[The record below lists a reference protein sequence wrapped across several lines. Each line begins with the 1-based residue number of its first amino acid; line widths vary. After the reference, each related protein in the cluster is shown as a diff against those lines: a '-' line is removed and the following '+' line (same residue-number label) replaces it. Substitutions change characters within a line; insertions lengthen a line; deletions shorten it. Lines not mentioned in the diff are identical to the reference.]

1 MLHLRRL
8 LHVLHAIIVKNH
20 DGAMCISRWYV
31 KNKEFYYIA
40 TLGDV
45 EEKEANTTIAC
56 FRGYAECV
64 DGANEKGILIASNVY
79 EAGTVAS
86 TFKMEEAYVMGKNV

>member
-1 MLHLRRL
+1 MDITDNYITDILTD
-8 LHVLHAIIVKNH
+8 AI
-20 DGAMCISRWYV
+20 
-31 KNKEFYYIA
+31 YY
-40 TLGDV
+40 
-45 EEKEANTTIAC
+45 E
-56 FRGYAECV
+56 YV